1 MAADAG
7 PAGVPERLVDR
18 PAADLVKLMTEQV
31 NTLVRAEMELAR
43 LELSGK
49 GKQAGIGAG
58 LLGGAGGMAFFG
70 AGVLVT
76 TAILALAL
84 VLPAWLA
91 ALLVGLALLM
101 MAGLLALIGRSRIQ
115 RAMPL
120 VPEEAVRGLRTDLR
134 TLRTAVTDR
143 GRP

>member
-1 MAADAG
+1 MTDAG
-7 PAGVPERLVDR
+7 PADAHERLAGL
-18 PAADLVKLMTEQV
+18 PAADLVRLATEQI
-31 NTLVRAEMELAR
+31 NTLVRAELELAR
-43 LELSGK
+43 LELSEK
-49 GKQAGIGAG
+49 GKRAGIGAG

-70 AGVLVT
+70 AAVLIT

-91 ALLVGLALLM
+91 ALLVGVALLL
-101 MAGLLALIGRSRIQ
+101 MAGLLALLGRTQIQ

-120 VPEEAVRGLRTDLR
+120 VPAEAVRGLRTDLR
-134 TLRTAVTDR
+134 TVRTAVVER